1 MPQPHIPE
9 PSDRG
14 PAGAAAMG
22 RGYGAGGAQ
31 QPDAADADGGRVRPS
46 VGGARRP
53 GRTERRRATRTRP
66 RPLTLLPQPTPSRH
80 AQPRRV
86 TVVSASIGA
95 GHDGA
100 ARELVR
106 RLRQFGL
113 VVDCHDFLDLLPPG
127 WGRVLRASYELELRV
142 APWAWGWLLE
152 GLQRHRWSSA
162 LVSALAGRAAARRIR
177 ALIGPDTGA
186 VVSTYPLASQALGR
200 LRRRGRLAA
209 PVVTFLTD
217 MSVHPLW
224 VARGVD
230 LHLALHPVAATQARA
245 HRANGVLV
253 SGPLVGPQFRPAAS
267 ADERLCERL
276 RFGLPTG
283 RPVALVVAG
292 SWGVG
297 EVELAAREIAATG
310 LATPVTV
317 CGRNSAL
324 RERLAE
330 DGVGVALGWVD
341 DMPALLRASDVVV
354 QNAGGLTSLE
364 AMASGV
370 PVVSYR
376 CLPGHGV
383 TNAEALDE
391 AGLAPWIRTPGQLA
405 ALLGEA
411 LVAGT
416 AGRTEAA
423 VPADQVIAALAGAV
437 LTAPTVSTPP
447 AAPAVPPL
455 RRSDTREL
463 AS

>member
-1 MPQPHIPE
+1 MPQSHVPE
-9 PSDRG
+9 PSESG
-14 PAGAAAMG
+14 ATGATAAGEDEIRHLALV
-22 RGYGAGGAQ
+22 
-31 QPDAADADGGRVRPS
+31 GGR
-46 VGGARRP
+46 
-53 GRTERRRATRTRP
+53 RTPQHRIQRTADRSP
-66 RPLTLLPQPTPSRH
+66 H
-80 AQPRRV
+80 RRV

-106 RLRQFGL
+106 RLRQFGIT
-113 VVDCHDFLDLLPPG
+113 VDCHDFLDLLPPG
-127 WGRVLRASYELELRV
+127 WGRLLRASYELELQV
-142 APWAWGWLLE
+142 APWAWGWLLD

-162 LVSALAGRAAARRIR
+162 LVSALAGRAAARRTR

-200 LRRRGRLAA
+200 LRRRGGLTA

-230 LHLALHPVAATQARA
+230 LHLALHPVSAAQARG
-245 HRANGVLV
+245 HRAHGVLV
-253 SGPLVGPQFRPAAS
+253 GGPLVAPEFRPAAS
-267 ADERLCERL
+267 ADERLRERL
-276 RFGLPTG
+276 RFGLPTE
-283 RPVALVVAG
+283 RPIALVVAG

-317 CGRNSAL
+317 CGRNEAL
-324 RERLAE
+324 RERLAG

-341 DMPALLRASDVVV
+341 DMPALLRAADVVV

-364 AMASGV
+364 AMATGV

-383 TNAEALDE
+383 TNAAALDD
-391 AGLAPWIRTPGQLA
+391 AGLAAWIRTPGQLA
-405 ALLGEA
+405 PLLREA
-411 LVAGT
+411 LRT
-416 AGRTEAA
+416 APARPAETT
-423 VPADQVIAALAGAV
+423 VPADHVIAALAGATV
-437 LTAPTVSTPP
+437 AAPGARSTTTVS
-447 AAPAVPPL
+447 AL
-455 RRSDTREL
+455 RRDNTREL